1 MLDVAGADAQGIR
14 MIVPQW
20 IIEKKRDG
28 QKLSADDIRAFI
40 QGYHE
45 GSIPDY
51 QMAALAMAIYLQG
64 MSFDE
69 TAHLTRAMMA
79 TGHTLDTS
87 PLGGRICD
95 KHSTGGIGDKVSLIL
110 GPLAAACGVKVPMI
124 SGRGLGITGGT
135 LDKLETIPG
144 YRTDL
149 SEQEM
154 VEVVGRVGCCIV
166 GQTDRLAPADKKLY
180 ALRDVTGT
188 VPSIPLITASIMCKK
203 MSEGL
208 DALVLDVKF
217 GRGAFMKE
225 ADQARD
231 LAENMVK
238 VGSAMNT
245 PVAALLSRMDA
256 PLGRCVGNQLEVAEA
271 VRFLQGNVEGA
282 LWEVTR
288 ELTATMIH
296 LTHPG
301 VDMDAAVGQVEEAL
315 HSGEGLERFR
325 RMVEA
330 QGGDP
335 KVCEDPEAVWKKA
348 TDVVPLTAGTT
359 GVVADVD
366 AEAVGRAVLILGGGR
381 RTSEDTIDPSVGISD
396 LVQIGESVEQGDAL
410 MLIHSNDPERLQQAQ
425 DLLAEA
431 VTLSDSAPAPEPV
444 ILERLLPA

>member
-1 MLDVAGADAQGIR
+1 M
-14 MIVPQW
+14 MIIPQW
-20 IIEKKRDG
+20 ILEKKRDG
-28 QKLSADDIRAFI
+28 LELSAKEITDFI
-40 QGYHE
+40 SGYHD

-51 QMAALAMAIYLQG
+51 QMAALSMAIFLQG
-64 MSFDE
+64 MSFEE
-69 TAHLTRAMMA
+69 TARLTEAMMA
-79 TGHTLDTS
+79 TGQTLDTS
-87 PLGGRICD
+87 SLGGKICD

-135 LDKLETIPG
+135 LDKLESIPG

-149 SEQEM
+149 SEEEM
-154 VEVVGRVGCCIV
+154 VQVVAEVGCCIV

-180 ALRDVTGT
+180 ALRDVTAT

-217 GRGAFMKE
+217 GRGAFMRE
-225 ADQARD
+225 ADQARE
-231 LAENMVK
+231 LAMNMVR
-238 VGSAMNT
+238 VGAAMNT

-256 PLGRCVGNQLEVAEA
+256 PLGRCVGNTLEVLES
-271 VRFLQGNVEGA
+271 VRFLQGEVEGP

-301 VDMDAAVGQVEEAL
+301 VSVKGAGEQVDQAL
-315 HSGEGLERFR
+315 HSGAGLDRFR

-330 QGGDP
+330 QGGDAR
-335 KVCEDPEAVWKKA
+335 VCDDPEGVLARAKEIVSHPA
-348 TDVVPLTAGTT
+348 ERD

-366 AEAVGRAVLILGGGR
+366 AEAIGRAVLVLGGGR
-381 RTSEDTIDPSVGISD
+381 TKTDDHIDPAVGISA
-396 LVQIGESVEQGDAL
+396 LVQIGESVSKGETL
-410 MLIHSNDPERLQQAQ
+410 MRIHSNNSDRLQQAQ
-425 DLLAEA
+425 ELLRNAI
-431 VTLSDSAPAPEPV
+431 TLADSAPRQVPV
-444 ILERLLPA
+444 ILERILPQ